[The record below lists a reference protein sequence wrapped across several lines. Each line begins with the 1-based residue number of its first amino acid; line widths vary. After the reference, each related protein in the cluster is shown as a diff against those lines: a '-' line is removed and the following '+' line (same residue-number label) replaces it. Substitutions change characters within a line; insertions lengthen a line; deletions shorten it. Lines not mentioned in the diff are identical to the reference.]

1 MSVTISNVLKALEAL
16 GLTNVMVEENGGEI
30 SFATGLQL
38 DDDGSTL
45 VPFEDDFDD
54 DPE

>member
-1 MSVTISNVLKALEAL
+1 MSVTISDVLKAFEAL
-16 GLTNVMVEENGGEI
+16 GLTDVIVGENDGEI
-30 SFATGLQL
+30 FFSTGLQL

-45 VPFEDDFDD
+45 VPFEDEFDD

>member
-1 MSVTISNVLKALEAL
+1 MSVSVSDVLSALVAL
-16 GLTNVMVEENGGEI
+16 GLTGVVVGENDGEI
-30 SFATGLQL
+30 FFSTGLQL